1 MVGNI
6 NECKRKSQ
14 PNLSDNK
21 DTNEDVDETEVH
33 NLCPIC
39 SLELGE
45 TYLSVGEKDYHLDC
59 FKCEVC
65 GRLIDG
71 IFFNDEHGKFI
82 CPEDFKV

>member
-14 PNLSDNK
+14 HNLSDNK
-21 DTNEDVDETEVH
+21 DAIDDVDETEVT

-39 SLELGE
+39 GLELGD
-45 TYLSVGEKDYHLDC
+45 TFLSVGEKDYHLDC

-71 IFFNDEHGKFI
+71 IFFNDENRNII